1 MLLKIIHWYMLKFEY
16 FLKSSL
22 ARITK
27 SKGSCGKS
35 SASERVDWLVTAS
48 KPEKVEGMFV

>member
-1 MLLKIIHWYMLKFEY
+1 MLKFEY